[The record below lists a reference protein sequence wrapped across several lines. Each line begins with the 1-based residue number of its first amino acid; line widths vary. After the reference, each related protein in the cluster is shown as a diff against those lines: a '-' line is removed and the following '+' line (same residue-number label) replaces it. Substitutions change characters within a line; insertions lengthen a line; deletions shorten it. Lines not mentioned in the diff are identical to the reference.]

1 MKLCVDAKGSL
12 LFCDNFSV
20 YRLLNDQIE
29 TLFTGVNQITDMLVD
44 SEGNLW
50 VATYQGLYNLFR
62 LRFKNYWL
70 KNRSDVVRGVV
81 MDGSNDKI
89 IGSYNGNLFDLTMI
103 RREHSYPSNEYGNSF
118 SAYFTGK
125 QGSLFLPGMVRY

>member
-1 MKLCVDAKGSL
+1 
-12 LFCDNFSV
+12 
-20 YRLLNDQIE
+20 
-29 TLFTGVNQITDMLVD
+29 MLVD

-62 LRFKNYWL
+62 LQFKNYWL

-89 IGSYNGNLFDLTMI
+89 IGSYNGELI
-103 RREHSYPSNEYGNSF
+103 RFNDDSSANIAYHPMSTAIRLARILRGSRGVSSF
-118 SAYFTGK
+118 
-125 QGSLFLPGMVRY
+125 PGMVRY